1 MQAARDV
8 LHAYLKVSRRI
19 TEELGGHFG
28 KLNLTFP
35 QTLALT
41 LLDTDGAMPISA
53 LAKATGSA
61 NSTTSGIVDR
71 LEKAGLLRRVRSE
84 KDRRVIY
91 VEVTDKYREIHAESK
106 NHALERFADAISG
119 LNEEQLDQVITGLK
133 LLEET
138 LEHHRVQK
146 EDSPKDQLR

>member
-1 MQAARDV
+1 MQAAKDV
-8 LHAYLKVSRRI
+8 LHAYLKLSRRI

-28 KLNLTFP
+28 KLKLTFP
-35 QTLALT
+35 QALALT
-41 LLDTDGAMPISA
+41 LLDTDGPMPISA

-84 KDRRVIY
+84 TDRRVIY
-91 VEVTDKYREIHAESK
+91 VEVTETYKEINAESK
-106 NHALERFADAISG
+106 NHALERFSDAISALTEEEVGRVIDG
-119 LNEEQLDQVITGLK
+119 LA

-138 LEHHRVQK
+138 LEQYRSSKQ
-146 EDSPKDQLR
+146 DAPR